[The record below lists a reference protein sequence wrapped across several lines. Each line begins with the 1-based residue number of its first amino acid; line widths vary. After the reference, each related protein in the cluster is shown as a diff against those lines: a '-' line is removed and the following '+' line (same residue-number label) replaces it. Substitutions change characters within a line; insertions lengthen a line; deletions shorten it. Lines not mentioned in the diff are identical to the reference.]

1 MLKPGCFLLIFDQI
15 SRNKL
20 LAGLSCFLVGRA
32 TQNTNLATI
41 ISQAVL
47 IPDYAALQ

>member
-1 MLKPGCFLLIFDQI
+1 M
-15 SRNKL
+15 
-20 LAGLSCFLVGRA
+20 
-32 TQNTNLATI
+32 NTNLATI